1 MNASQTHWRKQMKST
16 ATLCKTIK
24 QRKAA
29 RKELWT
35 YRLLSLAL
43 ILLFASFISFNAIP
57 GLVGTGIII
66 AIVIAD
72 SNIRRKF

>member
-16 ATLCKTIK
+16 ATLCRTIK
-24 QRKAA
+24 KRKEA

-43 ILLFASFISFNAIP
+43 VLMFASFITFNAIP

-66 AIVIAD
+66 ALLIAD
-72 SNIRRKF
+72 SNLRRKF

>member
-1 MNASQTHWRKQMKST
+1 MSST
-16 ATLCKTIK
+16 AKLCRTIK

-35 YRLLSLAL
+35 YRFLSLAL
-43 ILLFASFISFNAIP
+43 ALILASLISFNAIP

-66 AIVIAD
+66 AILISD
-72 SNIRRKF
+72 NNIRRKF

>member
-1 MNASQTHWRKQMKST
+1 MKST

-24 QRKAA
+24 KRKEA
-29 RKELWT
+29 RKELWM
-35 YRLLSLAL
+35 YRFLSLAL
-43 ILLFASFISFNAIP
+43 ILIAISLVTFDAIP

-66 AIVIAD
+66 AILIAD